1 MPYPA
6 DVLAALRAMRSHG
19 LCCLPYGTRKLL
31 VPEGGDL
38 VIVPVCRV
46 AEYIALRCNSF

>member
-6 DVLAALRAMRSHG
+6 EVVAALRALRSRG

-31 VPEGGDL
+31 VPEGPDL
-38 VIVPVCRV
+38 VVVPVHRV
-46 AEYIALRCNSF
+46 HEYIALRCNS